1 MENLGQN
8 KNIVI
13 RRIKKGKH
21 GHHGGA
27 WKVAMADFALAMMAL
42 FLVLWIISNSDE
54 TQRAAI
60 SGYFQDPL
68 AYEEG
73 RKVPSRYVID
83 LGGSPS
89 QADNVAESEVIDPE
103 KILQAEEIE
112 SMAEA
117 IERQRLENKKAQ
129 IEERINAS
137 PTLSPFKDQLL
148 LDITTEGL
156 RLQIVD
162 KTNRPM
168 FDTGSARLKY
178 YSEDILWELAPL
190 MAAMDNRLSIAG
202 HTDAARMGGV
212 DESEDANWSL
222 SAIRADSAR
231 RALMEAGV
239 PKAQIAQVIG
249 MGDTAPL
256 NAEDPY
262 SDVNRRISITLLNI
276 RSEASVRKRGAEPEV
291 EFINGG
297 EAGADGEAGTADP
310 REPVINRSGSML
322 ERLRQQREARDNP
335 YDNPPNEEEAF
346 W

>member
-1 MENLGQN
+1 MENLGQHQ
-8 KNIVI
+8 NIIV

-42 FLVLWIISNSDE
+42 FLVLWIINNSNDE
-54 TQRAAI
+54 QRASI

-73 RKVPSRYVID
+73 NRVPSPYIID

-89 QADNVAESEVIDPE
+89 QADNIAESEVLDPE
-103 KILQAEEIE
+103 KILQAEQIE

-117 IERQRLENKKAQ
+117 IERRRMEIKKAQ
-129 IEERINAS
+129 IEEKINAS
-137 PTLSPFKDQLL
+137 PTLSPFKNQLL

-162 KTNRPM
+162 QTNRPM

-190 MAAMDNRLSIAG
+190 MATMENRLSISG
-202 HTDAARMGGV
+202 HTDSSRMGGV
-212 DESEDANWSL
+212 RDEDDANWGLSSL
-222 SAIRADSAR
+222 RADAAR

-239 PKAQIAQVIG
+239 PKSQIAQVIG

-256 NAEDPY
+256 NNDDPY
-262 SDVNRRISITLLNI
+262 SPVNRRIAITLLNKKY
-276 RSEASVRKRGAEPEV
+276 EEGVRDRGDDHGI
-291 EFINGG
+291 EFIN
-297 EAGADGEAGTADP
+297 DGSENPPAESGDQRT
-310 REPVINRSGSML
+310 PVINRAGSLL
-322 ERLRQQREARDNP
+322 EELKQQRESRDNS
-335 YDNPPNEEEAF
+335 YDNPPNQEEAF

>member
-1 MENLGQN
+1 
-8 KNIVI
+8 
-13 RRIKKGKH
+13 
-21 GHHGGA
+21 
-27 WKVAMADFALAMMAL
+27 MMAL
-42 FLVLWIISNSDE
+42 FLVLWIINNSNE
-54 TQRAAI
+54 EQRESI

-73 RKVPSRYVID
+73 SKVPSPYVID

-89 QADNVAESEVIDPE
+89 KADNIAESEVIDPE

-117 IERQRLENKKAQ
+117 IERKRMEMKKAE
-129 IEERINAS
+129 IEEKINAS
-137 PTLSPFKDQLL
+137 PTLSPFKNQLL

-162 KTNRPM
+162 QTNRPM

-190 MAAMDNRLSIAG
+190 MATMDNRLSISG
-202 HTDAARMGGV
+202 HTDSSRMGGV
-212 DESEDANWSL
+212 RDEEDANWGL
-222 SAIRADSAR
+222 SSMRADAAR

-239 PKAQIAQVIG
+239 PKSQIAQVIG

-256 NAEDPY
+256 KTDDPA
-262 SDVNRRISITLLNI
+262 SAVNRRIAITMLNKK
-276 RSEASVRKRGAEPEV
+276 SDASVRDRGDDHGVKFVNDAPE
-291 EFINGG
+291 NNSG
-297 EAGADGEAGTADP
+297 EKPVADP
-310 REPVINRSGSML
+310 REPVINRAGSLL
-322 ERLRQQREARDNP
+322 EELKKQREAKDNS
-335 YDNPPNEEEAF
+335 YDNPPNKEEVF

>member
-190 MAAMDNRLSIAG
+190 MASMDNRLSISG
-202 HTDAARMGGV
+202 HTDAARMGGL
-212 DESEDANWSL
+212 DDSEDANWSL
-222 SAIRADSAR
+222 SAMRADSAR

-239 PKAQIAQVIG
+239 PKTQIAQVIG

-256 NAEDPY
+256 DANDPY
-262 SDVNRRISITLLNI
+262 AAVNRRISITLLNI

-297 EAGADGEAGTADP
+297 EADAGGEAGTADP